1 MNPIKH
7 HQRIVHISRSL
18 LGFAV
23 CFLTL
28 FLIQGSLCHLSAAG
42 INTVRVFERS
52 EIKYD
57 RIRLGEIAEIKGEDP
72 ALLKKL
78 RDIVIGKAPLP
89 GKSRRIDKDYI
100 RIRLKQNGIDLSQI
114 RLQVPIKAEVSRG
127 FIEIS
132 KEKIKK
138 IVLGSVYGLIP
149 WEKDQIQIKKICVS
163 NSALLP
169 KGNITYKVV
178 APRNA
183 DFLGNVPLSVL
194 FKVNRRL
201 KKKIW
206 VTVNIEVLTELVVTK
221 RPLRR
226 YQVITEDDIH
236 LKKMDLSKVKSHAVT
251 TYEEVLGKRTKRAIK
266 TGEILRTDHIEL
278 PPLVKRGDVVSIIAE
293 SDGLKIT
300 ALGEV
305 RKKGCRGERIK
316 VLNLDSKK
324 CVYAHVLDSNTVRV
338 DF

>member
-1 MNPIKH
+1 MKYTQYRVHGSKSFIAV
-7 HQRIVHISRSL
+7 IVW
-18 LGFAV
+18 
-23 CFLTL
+23 FLT
-28 FLIQGSLCHLSAAG
+28 FLPLPGISSHIFAAG

-52 EIKYD
+52 EVKYD
-57 RIRLGEIAEIKGEDP
+57 RIRLGEIAEIKGEEP

-78 RDIVIGKAPLP
+78 REIVIGKAPLP
-89 GKSRRIDKDYI
+89 GKSRRIDSDYI

-114 RLQVPIKAEVSRG
+114 RLRVPIKAEVSRS

-132 KEKIKK
+132 KEKIEK

-149 WEKDQIQIKKICVS
+149 WEKDQVRIKKICVS

-169 KGNITYKVV
+169 EGNITYKVV
-178 APRNA
+178 APRNT

-201 KKKIW
+201 EKKIW
-206 VTVNIEVLTELVVTK
+206 ATVNIEVLTEMVVTK

-226 YQVITEDDIH
+226 YHMITEDDIH
-236 LKKMDLSKVKSHAVT
+236 LKKMDLSKVKSNAMT
-251 TYEEVLGKRTKRAIK
+251 TYEDVLGKRTKRAIN
-266 TGEILRTDHIEL
+266 TGEVLRTDHIEL

-293 SDGLKIT
+293 TDGLRIT
-300 ALGEV
+300 ALGEIK
-305 RKKGCRGERIK
+305 KKGCRGERIK

-324 CVYAHVLDSNTVRV
+324 CIYARVLDSNTVRV

>member
-1 MNPIKH
+1 MKYTQYRVHGSRSCIAVIVWFLTFFPLPGIS
-7 HQRIVHISRSL
+7 VHI
-18 LGFAV
+18 F
-23 CFLTL
+23 
-28 FLIQGSLCHLSAAG
+28 AAG

-57 RIRLGEIAEIKGEDP
+57 RIRLGEIAEIKGADP

-89 GKSRRIDKDYI
+89 GKSRRIDEDYI

-114 RLQVPIKAEVSRG
+114 RLRVPIKAEVSRS

-132 KEKIKK
+132 KEKIEK

-149 WEKDQIQIKKICVS
+149 WEKDQVRIKKICVS

-169 KGNITYKVV
+169 EGNITYKVV
-178 APRNA
+178 PPRNT

-194 FKVNRRL
+194 FKVNRRFE
-201 KKKIW
+201 KKIW
-206 VTVNIEVLTELVVTK
+206 ATVNIEVLTEMVVTK

-226 YQVITEDDIH
+226 YHMITEDDIH
-236 LKKMDLSKVKSHAVT
+236 LKKMDLSKVKSNAVT

-266 TGEILRTDHIEL
+266 TGEVLRTDHIEL

-293 SDGLKIT
+293 TDGLRIT

-324 CVYAHVLDSNTVRV
+324 CIYAHVLDSNTVRV

>member
-1 MNPIKH
+1 MKNTQYRVHGSRNCIAV
-7 HQRIVHISRSL
+7 IVW
-18 LGFAV
+18 
-23 CFLTL
+23 FLT
-28 FLIQGSLCHLSAAG
+28 FLPLPGISGHIFAAG

-52 EIKYD
+52 EVKYD
-57 RIRLGEIAEIKGEDP
+57 KIRLGEIAEIKGEDP

-78 RDIVIGKAPLP
+78 KDIVIGKAPLP
-89 GKSRRIDKDYI
+89 GKSRRIDEGCIK
-100 RIRLKQNGIDLSQI
+100 IRLKQNGIDLSQI
-114 RLQVPIKAEVSRG
+114 RLQVPIKVEVSRS
-127 FIEIS
+127 FIKIS
-132 KEKIKK
+132 KEKIEK

-149 WEKDQIQIKKICVS
+149 WEKNQVRIKKICVS

-169 KGNITYKVV
+169 DGNITYKVV
-178 APRNA
+178 APKNT

-201 KKKIW
+201 EKKIW
-206 VTVNIEVLTELVVTK
+206 ATVNIEVLTEMVVTK

-226 YQVITEDDIH
+226 YQMITEDDIR
-236 LKKMDLSKVKSHAVT
+236 LKKMDLSKVKSNAVT

-266 TGEILRTDHIEL
+266 TGKVLRTDHIEL

-293 SDGLKIT
+293 SDGLRIT

>member
-1 MNPIKH
+1 MKYT
-7 HQRIVHISRSL
+7 QYRVHGSRSCI
-18 LGFAV
+18 AV
-23 CFLTL
+23 IVWFLT
-28 FLIQGSLCHLSAAG
+28 FLPLPGISGHIFAAG

-52 EIKYD
+52 KVKYD
-57 RIRLGEIAEIKGEDP
+57 EIRLGEIAEIKGEDP

-78 RDIVIGKAPLP
+78 RDIVIGKALLP
-89 GKSRRIDKDYI
+89 GKSRRIDEDCIK
-100 RIRLKQNGIDLSQI
+100 IRLKQNGIDLSQI
-114 RLQVPIKAEVSRG
+114 RLQVPMKVEVSRS

-132 KEKIKK
+132 KEKIEK
-138 IVLGSVYGLIP
+138 IVLDSVYGLIP
-149 WEKDQIQIKKICVS
+149 WEKDQVRIKKICVS

-169 KGNITYKVV
+169 EGNITYKVV
-178 APRNA
+178 APRNT

-201 KKKIW
+201 EKKIW
-206 VTVNIEVLTELVVTK
+206 ATVNIEVLTEMVVTT

-226 YQVITEDDIH
+226 YQMITEDDIH
-236 LKKMDLSKVKSHAVT
+236 MKKMDLSKVKSDAVT
-251 TYEEVLGKRTKRAIK
+251 TYEEVLGKRTKRAINID
-266 TGEILRTDHIEL
+266 EVLRTDHIEL

-293 SDGLKIT
+293 SDGLMIT

-305 RKKGCRGERIK
+305 RKKGCRGERIT

-324 CVYAHVLDSNTVRV
+324 CIYAHVLDSNTVRV

>member
-1 MNPIKH
+1 MKYT
-7 HQRIVHISRSL
+7 QYRVHGSRSCIA
-18 LGFAV
+18 AV
-23 CFLTL
+23 VWFLT
-28 FLIQGSLCHLSAAG
+28 FLPLPGISGHIFAAG

-52 EIKYD
+52 EVKYD
-57 RIRLGEIAEIKGEDP
+57 KIRLGEIAEIKGEDP

-78 RDIVIGKAPLP
+78 KDIVIGKAPLP
-89 GKSRRIDKDYI
+89 GKSRRIDEGGIK
-100 RIRLKQNGIDLSQI
+100 IRLKQNGIDLSQI
-114 RLQVPIKAEVSRG
+114 RLRVPIKVEVSRS

-132 KEKIKK
+132 KEKIEK

-149 WEKDQIQIKKICVS
+149 WEKDQVRIKKICIS

-169 KGNITYKVV
+169 EGNITYKVV
-178 APRNA
+178 VPRNT

-201 KKKIW
+201 EKKIW
-206 VTVNIEVLTELVVTK
+206 ATVNIEVMTEMVVTK

-226 YQVITEDDIH
+226 YHMITEDDIH
-236 LKKMDLSKVKSHAVT
+236 LKKMDLSKVKSNAMT
-251 TYEEVLGKRTKRAIK
+251 TYEDVLGKRTKRAIN
-266 TGEILRTDHIEL
+266 TGEVLRTDHIEL

-293 SDGLKIT
+293 SDGLRIT

-324 CVYAHVLDSNTVRV
+324 CIYAHVLDSNTVRV